1 MLDESYNIDIPNINK
16 NNLSSIRGL
25 IDRFLQKLNGLLDF
39 NKRQEMKLNLKQKDT
54 TLKLIDWWEEQGLL
68 ADGQSHK
75 LKESLEIK
83 SINWKKVAEY
93 LMILAIISI
102 VVAFL
107 TLVADEWI
115 LSILERLF
123 QISDLAILILLLVLS
138 GGFIFAA
145 WRMDPRRKKQRIS
158 METLLLLSSL
168 SFAGGLNY
176 FSKTA
181 GLSGFMETFMVV
193 LFAIHAFALSRFF
206 KSLIFSGIGWAATM
220 LWLGIETARQGSH
233 GSGWLGMNLALR
245 YLFFS
250 LVPLLTGL
258 WLKQLRKL
266 DEFAQLSERTGWL
279 FFWLALWGLALFGN
293 HHSMS
298 AWNQASSMSL
308 LPWGLLMAAISL
320 AVWMAGRKSNNREWM
335 WMGGL
340 ALIANAYTQFFLF
353 LWEPLHPALFFVIM
367 AGSFWFLGRR
377 AEMIKR

>member
-1 MLDESYNIDIPNINK
+1 
-16 NNLSSIRGL
+16 
-25 IDRFLQKLNGLLDF
+25 
-39 NKRQEMKLNLKQKDT
+39 MKLNLKQKDT

-123 QISDLAILILLLVLS
+123 QISDLAILILLLALS

-145 WRMDPRRKKQRIS
+145 WRMDPHRKKQRIS
-158 METLLLLSSL
+158 MEALLLLSSL

-176 FSKTA
+176 FSKIA
-181 GLSGFMETFMVV
+181 GLSGFVE
-193 LFAIHAFALSRFF
+193 
-206 KSLIFSGIGWAATM
+206 
-220 LWLGIETARQGSH
+220 
-233 GSGWLGMNLALR
+233 
-245 YLFFS
+245 
-250 LVPLLTGL
+250 
-258 WLKQLRKL
+258 

-308 LPWGLLMAAISL
+308 LPWGILMAAISL
-320 AVWMAGRKSNNREWM
+320 AVWMAGRKSNNKEWM

-340 ALIANAYTQFFLF
+340 ALIADAYTQFFLF

-367 AGSFWFLGRR
+367 AGSFWLLGRR